1 VTEVYAKH
9 KDISVSHARRVVW
22 ICPPC
27 ATANLRN
34 ACISGKIAR
43 MTSGDAQVSTSA
55 NSLTNPAIDAAHVTV
70 GVIGGTGDQG
80 RGLALRFARA
90 GHDVW
95 IGSRDSQRAQS
106 IAVELHSRVRGGTN
120 EEVVTKADVV
130 IVAVPW
136 AAHHDTLVELRAALA
151 GKIVIDCVNPLGFDA
166 KGAYALEVEEGS
178 ALEQATALLPE
189 STVVGAFH
197 HISAVL
203 LLEEDRDEIPADV
216 LVLGDDRAATDLVQ
230 ELVSRIPGMRGL
242 YGGRARNAGQVEAFT
257 ANLIAINRRY
267 KSHAGLRI
275 TDLEGA

>member
-1 VTEVYAKH
+1 MTEVERKH
-9 KDISVSHARRVVW
+9 KDISVSHARRVASF
-22 ICPPC
+22 CPPC
-27 ATANLRN
+27 ATANLRI
-34 ACISGKIAR
+34 APKSGKITR
-43 MTSGDAQVSTSA
+43 MTTGDAQASTGA
-55 NSLTNPAIDAAHVTV
+55 VSLTKSAHDVADITI
-70 GVIGGTGDQG
+70 GVVGGTGDQG

-95 IGSRDSQRAQS
+95 IGSRDPKRAQS
-106 IAVELHSRVRGGTN
+106 IADGLNSRVRGATN
-120 EEVVTKADVV
+120 EEVVTNSDVV

-136 AAHHDTLVELRAALA
+136 AAHHDTLIELRPALA

-166 KGAYALEVEEGS
+166 QGAFALDVAEGS
-178 ALEQATALLPE
+178 ALGQAAALLPD

-203 LLEEDRDEIPADV
+203 LLDEDREQIPADV

-230 ELVSRIPGMRGL
+230 ELVSRVEGMRGV
-242 YGGRARNAGQVEAFT
+242 YGGRIRNAGQVEAFT

-275 TDLEGA
+275 TDLETL